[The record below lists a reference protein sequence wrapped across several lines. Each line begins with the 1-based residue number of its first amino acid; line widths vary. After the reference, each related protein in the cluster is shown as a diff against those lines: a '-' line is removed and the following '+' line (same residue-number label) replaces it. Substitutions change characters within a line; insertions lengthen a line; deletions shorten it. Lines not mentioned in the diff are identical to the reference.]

1 MKKILC
7 AALILTLLLALA
19 ACGRASQPT
28 AEPTAAPGVTP
39 TPAPG
44 EEGGGESVL
53 ERFGLDPEEIERISY
68 SAFHFGKRTLERG
81 EEGFDQALNILIS
94 LRGIP
99 AALTGS
105 SVNREVRLNDGG
117 IPLVLEYDG
126 ERVYADWGYAGEF
139 LLLAGRPDEALEAVF
154 ARYAPGPVPEPFTG
168 SGSLREDGPL
178 VLEAASP
185 VCDGAALR
193 SAIEGS
199 LLRFKEPGPKE
210 GYRSEEG
217 AILRL
222 TAENRGEETVQYTLP
237 RWLLALRD
245 GSWYWVPARMSL
257 GDDLIPRQL
266 APGETLET
274 GMDMTVFDD
283 SLEPG
288 IYRACMLY
296 SVGAELKAGLTHI
309 AYAEF
314 EIQG

>member
-1 MKKILC
+1 MVFVRRYLVLLLVFL
-7 AALILTLLLALA
+7 LILLSGCAGPETPAETRVPDPA
-19 ACGRASQPT
+19 GDGN
-28 AEPTAAPGVTP
+28 AEP
-39 TPAPG
+39 
-44 EEGGGESVL
+44 VL
-53 ERFGLDPEEIERISY
+53 ERFGLDPEEIQRITY
-68 SAFHFGKRTLERG
+68 SALHFGKRTLDRG
-81 EEGFDQALNILIS
+81 DEGFDEALDLLAS
-94 LRGIP
+94 LRGTP
-99 AALTGS
+99 APLPRQAAT
-105 SVNREVRLNDGG
+105 RELRLNDGG

-126 ERVYADWGYAGEF
+126 EQVYADWGYTGEF
-139 LLLAGRPDEALEAVF
+139 LLLDGRPDEALEAVF

-178 VLEAASP
+178 VLEAVSP

-193 SAIEGS
+193 SAVEGS

-222 TAENRGEETVQYTLP
+222 TAENRGEETIQYTLP

-245 GSWYWVPARMSL
+245 GTWYWVPARMSL
-257 GDDLIPRQL
+257 GDDLLPRGL

-274 GMDMTVFDD
+274 SLDMTIFDD

-309 AYAEF
+309 AYGEF
-314 EIQG
+314 EIKG